1 MRITMPDVKA
11 PICQCGEK
19 AEVYLYPYRL
29 RVKCIYCGK
38 EASVHYSTGFYH
50 FIISDLADL
59 VALIGGETGE

>member
-1 MRITMPDVKA
+1 MRITMNGVREPV
-11 PICQCGEK
+11 CSCGEK
-19 AEVYLYPYRL
+19 VEVYLYPYDL

-38 EASVHYSTGFYH
+38 EASVHYTTGFYQ

>member
-19 AEVYLYPYRL
+19 AEVYLYPYDL

-38 EASVHYSTGFYH
+38 KASIHYTDRFYH
-50 FIISDLADL
+50 LDVGDLACLAAIISNN
-59 VALIGGETGE
+59 TGE